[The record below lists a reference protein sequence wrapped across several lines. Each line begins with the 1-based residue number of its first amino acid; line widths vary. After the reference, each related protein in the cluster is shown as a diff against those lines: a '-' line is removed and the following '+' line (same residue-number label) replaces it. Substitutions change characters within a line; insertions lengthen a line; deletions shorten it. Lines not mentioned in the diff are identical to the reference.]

1 MFDKYG
7 REIDY
12 IRISVTDRCNL
23 RCLYC
28 MPEEG
33 VSMVSHEE
41 ILSYD
46 EIVTLAEV
54 FASLG
59 IRKIKLTGGEPL
71 VRRDLPWLV
80 KKLKVLPGIEKVT
93 LMNCFELADQAVV
106 QQVEE
111 ILAEMG
117 AISRTKNE

>member
-93 LMNCFELADQAVV
+93 LTTNGLFLKEALGELG
-106 QQVEE
+106 E
-111 ILAEMG
+111 AE
-117 AISRTKNE
+117 